1 MQISRWLIASAFL
14 VLSVPAGIRA
24 QGTAAPDTAENAK
37 KEVAAPIPV
46 KLQIVLSDYD
56 GTKKVSS
63 LPYIIPLIVS
73 GDKPGGSYASIR
85 VGIKVPVISAD
96 KAGDGTVQY
105 QYIDVGTSI
114 DARAAHADDG
124 RFWVDVTVERSSLYI
139 AAEGVGKFIGKEW
152 SDGEAPPV
160 HPPMVRQF
168 RGSIGLFVHEG
179 QATEASVASDPLT
192 GHVLKVEITL
202 TEVK

>member
-1 MQISRWLIASAFL
+1 MRISRWLIASAFL

-56 GTKKVSS
+56 GAKKVSS

-73 GDKPGGSYASIR
+73 GNKPSGPYASIR
-85 VGIKVPVISAD
+85 VGIKVPVTTAD
-96 KAGDGTVQY
+96 KAGDGAVQY

-160 HPPMVRQF
+160 HQPMVRQF

>member
-1 MQISRWLIASAFL
+1 MRISRWLIASAFL
-14 VLSVPAGIRA
+14 VLFAPAGIRA

-37 KEVAAPIPV
+37 KEVAAPLPV

-73 GDKPGGSYASIR
+73 GNKPSGPYASIR
-85 VGIKVPVISAD
+85 VGIKVPVTTAD
-96 KAGDGTVQY
+96 KAGDGAVQY

>member
-1 MQISRWLIASAFL
+1 MKISRWLIASALL

-24 QGTAAPDTAENAK
+24 QGTAAPEASENAK
-37 KEVAAPIPV
+37 KEVAAPLPV

-63 LPYIIPLIVS
+63 IPYSIPLIVS
-73 GDKPGGSYASIR
+73 GNRPGGSYASLR
-85 VGIKVPVISAD
+85 VGVKVPVTTTE
-96 KAGDGTVQY
+96 KTGDGAV

-124 RFWVDVTVERSSLYI
+124 RFWVDLTVDRSSLYI
-139 AAEGVGKFIGKEW
+139 AAQGDGKIVGKEW
-152 SDGEAPPV
+152 SNGEAPPG
-160 HPPMVRQF
+160 HQPMVRQY
-168 RGSIGLFVHEG
+168 RGSIGLFVHAG
-179 QATEASVASDPLT
+179 QATEASVATDPLT
-192 GHVLKVEITL
+192 GHVLKVELTL